1 MGPIGHC
8 VVGFAAEP
16 IGRRVPVGVLVF
28 ATMILDDLAI
38 AFTYAGIEGAAQA
51 SEAARA
57 AIAGAA
63 IAPIV
68 ARCMDFLLLAVDL
81 TAARHSIRSDRRF
94 DIVSPRRAIAATLV
108 TGGSPAPCM
117 RGNRRLRAGHPAGRG
132 KLELLCQNRR
142 RPQVPGRKRSS

>member
-1 MGPIGHC
+1 MTVSPGLTPANASVSAGLRSASRC
-8 VVGFAAEP
+8 LSSSGRALSATAA
-16 IGRRVPVGVLVF
+16 V
-28 ATMILDDLAI
+28 
-38 AFTYAGIEGAAQA
+38 TYAGIEGAAQA

-81 TAARHSIRSDRRF
+81 TAARHSIRSDRRS

-108 TGGSPAPCM
+108 TG
-117 RGNRRLRAGHPAGRG
+117 
-132 KLELLCQNRR
+132 
-142 RPQVPGRKRSS
+142 